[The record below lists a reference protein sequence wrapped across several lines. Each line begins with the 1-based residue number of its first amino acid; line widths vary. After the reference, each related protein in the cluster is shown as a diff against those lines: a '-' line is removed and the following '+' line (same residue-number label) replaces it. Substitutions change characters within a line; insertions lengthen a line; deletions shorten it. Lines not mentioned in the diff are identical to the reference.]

1 MRWMIVTDYLRR
13 VCRAS
18 EGEAEHSRC
27 DCPAERKVARTLS
40 YSYTAAG
47 LPRYVSRL
55 VPGVRNK
62 AETGDVAL
70 KIINCGT
77 GIHARE
83 ITGVSLLPNL
93 PAHWVTYTNLHLAI
107 DPDTNRELDR
117 IPIRADR
124 TLIVGFTELQPTGRG
139 KDMMLKG

>member
-55 VPGVRNK
+55 VPGVGNK
-62 AETGDVAL
+62 AERGDVAL

-83 ITGVSLLPNL
+83 ITGVSLLANL
-93 PAHWVTYTNLHLAI
+93 PAHW
-107 DPDTNRELDR
+107 LDR
-117 IPIRADR
+117 KRVVEGKGVPLRVD
-124 TLIVGFTELQPTGRG
+124 LGGRRII
-139 KDMMLKG
+139 KKKK